1 MKEDTKTELV
11 LKNQSAGSIIRSEG
25 NDNLNL
31 NLNPTHTDYS
41 TYQYVSGSLPYG
53 VFPHN
58 TSGYVSYR
66 PQTRRDM
73 HSGEGRPMNPSMS
86 PSTRLWWPHTPTPQL
101 TQARV
106 AASPVVFSLTIDL
119 DMRHTGHRLAGICV
133 LAKLDPCIRAYTQ
146 VPFLWWPPTPTPQL
160 TRARVAASPLVFSLI
175 IYLDMCP
182 TSHRL
187 AGICILGKV
196 DP

>member
-11 LKNQSAGSIIRSEG
+11 LKNQSAGSIRSER
-25 NDNLNL
+25 NDSLNL
-31 NLNPTHTDYS
+31 NLNPTHTNYS
-41 TYQYVSGSLPYG
+41 TYQYVRGSLPYG

-133 LAKLDPCIRAYTQ
+133 LAKLDPCIRAYTHIRSCGGL
-146 VPFLWWPPTPTPQL
+146 PPLPLNSLGREWPL
-160 TRARVAASPLVFSLI
+160 PLRYFPS
-175 IYLDMCP
+175 
-182 TSHRL
+182 
-187 AGICILGKV
+187 
-196 DP
+196 

>member
-11 LKNQSAGSIIRSEG
+11 LKNQSAGSIRSEG

-41 TYQYVSGSLPYG
+41 TYQYVSGGFPCG

-66 PQTRRDM
+66 PQTRQDM
-73 HSGEGRPMNPSMS
+73 HSREGRHMNPSMS
-86 PSTRLWWPHTPTPQL
+86 PSARLWWPHTPTPQL
-101 TQARV
+101 TRVRV
-106 AASPVVFSLTIDL
+106 ASSPEVFSI
-119 DMRHTGHRLAGICV
+119 
-133 LAKLDPCIRAYTQ
+133 
-146 VPFLWWPPTPTPQL
+146 
-160 TRARVAASPLVFSLI
+160 I
-175 IYLDMCP
+175 IYLDMCL
-182 TSHRL
+182 TGHKL

-196 DP
+196 NP